1 MIFLSH
7 SVHVHLLQWHHAQHS
22 QVGQIAHYDIAC
34 DNSRGTVFQTLEF
47 LPLKDTLKAQYFMT
61 HYNRLHPSA
70 LLCHRPAEERRK
82 GDAGFLG
89 TVTVKGKYPLLG
101 KEILKFTRRLYFSI
115 TREELLQTSFVIH
128 VQANTSYHTS
138 ASPFTIK
145 VTFSTR
151 PLLALEILILGVPIC
166 QQQQTVFEQVTTF
179 LHVCD
184 N

>member
-128 VQANTSYHTS
+128 VQANSSYH
-138 ASPFTIK
+138 
-145 VTFSTR
+145 
-151 PLLALEILILGVPIC
+151 
-166 QQQQTVFEQVTTF
+166 
-179 LHVCD
+179 LHLSITLHHKS
-184 N
+184 NF